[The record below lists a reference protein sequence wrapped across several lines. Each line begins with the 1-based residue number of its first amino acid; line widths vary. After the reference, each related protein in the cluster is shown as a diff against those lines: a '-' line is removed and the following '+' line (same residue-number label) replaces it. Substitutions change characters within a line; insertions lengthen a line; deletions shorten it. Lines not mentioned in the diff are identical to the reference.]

1 MMRTPIGSIALLSV
15 VAWVGGCAHQESP
28 ANGPNGPGDMPLP
41 ALDGGDAAVV
51 STLPPRTG
59 PSEGQELSTVSNG
72 RPLADTINDV
82 PPVGATDLT
91 DAQILEV
98 AHVVNRGDI
107 EQSELAASKGRDD
120 EVKAFAR
127 AMARDRTA
135 SDSEATALARA
146 VGLSAAKSGTSMSL
160 ADQTRDVAST
170 LSEQEGVELDRSYLD
185 SQIKQHRAVLDMLQQ
200 KLLPDAKNAGLKTY
214 LAEVQARVA
223 RDLQQAQTLRGAL
236 DLRSSTSAT
245 RGM

>member
-1 MMRTPIGSIALLSV
+1 M
-15 VAWVGGCAHQESP
+15 
-28 ANGPNGPGDMPLP
+28 
-41 ALDGGDAAVV
+41 
-51 STLPPRTG
+51 
-59 PSEGQELSTVSNG
+59 SNG

-82 PPVGATDLT
+82 SPVGATDLT

-127 AMARDRTA
+127 AMARDRAA

-160 ADQTRDVAST
+160 ADQTRDVASA

-185 SQIKQHRAVLDMLQQ
+185 SQIKEHRAVLDMLQQ

-236 DLRSSTSAT
+236 DLRSSTSAS